1 MDKEMTISYSNTT
14 TAINMPKERF
24 MNLFLINVIIDEETI
39 PLVFDTGASITVI
52 SESLSKSVKA
62 IPLSDSVTAGNNTG
76 NIETVFKSIIPKL
89 RIGNNTIKNLSL
101 IVVPDDNLDFGI
113 DEEGNR
119 LIVNGFL
126 GWDVIKS
133 FKWTIDPD
141 KKNYTIEKPQWSED
155 KGLLYWDNMP
165 IINAKYHDNKMYFG
179 FDSGHTESMFSKEFI
194 PFIDTK
200 EENTD
205 EIVGIGGRIKEEV
218 YLVND
223 IKLSIS
229 NKEIRLNNISALK
242 RDLFPTKEFKVM
254 GLLSADIIQ
263 NYKCIIDFT
272 NQDFQL
278 I

>member
-1 MDKEMTISYSNTT
+1 MYKEMTISYSDKINV
-14 TAINMPKERF
+14 INMPKERL
-24 MNLFLINVIIDEETI
+24 MNLFLINIIIDEESI

-52 SESLSKSVKA
+52 SESLAKSVET
-62 IPLSDSVTAGNNTG
+62 ILLSDSITAGNNTG
-76 NIETVFKSIIPKL
+76 KNETFFRSIIPKL
-89 RIGNNTIKNLSL
+89 RIGDNTIENLSL
-101 IVVPDDNLDFGI
+101 VVLSDDKLDFGI
-113 DEEGNR
+113 DDRGNR

-126 GWDVIKS
+126 GWDVIKN

-141 KKNYTIEKPQWSED
+141 KKTYTVEKPKFYEN

-165 IINAKYHDNKMYFG
+165 IINVKYSTNQMYFG
-179 FDSGHTESMFSKEFI
+179 FDSGNTESMFSKEFI
-194 PFIDTK
+194 PFLETQ

-205 EIVGIGGRIKEEV
+205 EIVGIGGTVKEDV
-218 YLVND
+218 YLVNN
-223 IKLSIS
+223 IKLNIS

-242 RDLFPTKEFKVM
+242 RDLFPTKDFKVM
-254 GLLSADIIQ
+254 GLLAADILQ

>member
-1 MDKEMTISYSNTT
+1 MSGCFRNRRPDVPVY
-14 TAINMPKERF
+14 A
-24 MNLFLINVIIDEETI
+24 
-39 PLVFDTGASITVI
+39 TVI

-126 GWDVIKS
+126 GWDVIKN

-141 KKNYTIEKPQWSED
+141 KKNYTIEKPQRSED

-165 IINAKYHDNKMYFG
+165 IINAKYHDNHMYFG
-179 FDSGHTESMFSKEFI
+179 FDSGHTESVFSKEFI

-205 EIVGIGGRIKEEV
+205 EIVGIGGRIKEDV

-223 IKLSIS
+223 VKLSIS